1 MKKFKFIISKN
12 KMYIL
17 ERQNAMTPE
26 ESKKLTQ
33 YINSLK
39 IQRQNAW
46 PESDILAL
54 LTNTNLKLQKPRGV

>member
-1 MKKFKFIISKN
+1 
-12 KMYIL
+12 MYVL

-26 ESKKLTQ
+26 ESKKLSQ

-46 PESDILAL
+46 SESDILTL
-54 LTNTNLKLQKPRGV
+54 LT

>member
-1 MKKFKFIISKN
+1 
-12 KMYIL
+12 MYIL

-46 PESDILAL
+46 PETDILAL
-54 LTNTNLKLQKPRGV
+54 LT